1 MIVRRRTT
9 SKDRVIS
16 LKGCQGMICLL
27 VFARSEK
34 SDKLAGRKRKTPFS
48 HPATEPARTFSQ
60 NRKDLLLAEDA
71 VKKIRSAP
79 HLDNIRDLT
88 DPGTALA
95 QLCKIHPPG
104 RWKSDARQKIVPV
117 EHQICPYLL
126 TWEKVRTDLLFD
138 SESLLIAIKRQKMS
152 SLLEFLYNIMTS
164 LYEVF

>member
-9 SKDRVIS
+9 SKDRVNS

-27 VFARSEK
+27 VFARSER

-48 HPATEPARTFSQ
+48 HPNTEPARTFSQ

-79 HLDNIRDLT
+79 HLD
-88 DPGTALA
+88 TALA

-104 RWKSDARQKIVPV
+104 RWKSDARQKIVPA

-164 LYEVF
+164 LYRVF

>member
-1 MIVRRRTT
+1 MSLPGQNNRTNWQDGRGKLPFLIQLPNRPELFTESKRSALGRRCR
-9 SKDRVIS
+9 
-16 LKGCQGMICLL
+16 
-27 VFARSEK
+27 E
-34 SDKLAGRKRKTPFS
+34 
-48 HPATEPARTFSQ
+48 
-60 NRKDLLLAEDA
+60 
-71 VKKIRSAP
+71 KIRSAP

-104 RWKSDARQKIVPV
+104 RWKSDARQKIVPA
-117 EHQICPYLL
+117 EHQICHYLL
-126 TWEKVRTDLLFD
+126 TWEKARTDLLFD